1 MFIILLDNTL
11 KERLFLHSEYANSK
25 TNLLGLFVTYTGGHG

>member
-1 MFIILLDNTL
+1 MFITRLDNTL
-11 KERLFLHSEYANSK
+11 KERLFLHSEYAKSK

>member
-1 MFIILLDNTL
+1 MFIIRLDNNL
-11 KERLFLHSEYANSK
+11 KERLFLHSEYANRE